1 MSLAPNKC
9 YKLEFRG
16 TNCQYKVGN
25 INFED
30 TEEVKDLGIFVKKDL
45 NWSAHVSSRLKNAYN
60 VLFSLRRN
68 IAFNVKSNTKLY
80 LYKSLVLPT
89 VTYGLFCAKQSKA
102 IMNALERLQKKAVK
116 WIMGNKQTC
125 YANSLRLLNILP
137 LPMFVQMNDLLLLS
151 SLTRGNLANILN
163 LHNKMTCS
171 ARRPMNYQ
179 MKIPRTE
186 RSRSEFFFRNCQ
198 IMNKVNNCFD
208 IGNGMGLKD
217 RLLCDMW
224 RHYNNQFDEDNSCTW
239 LRVCDCGQC
248 RNRGRRCWKEF
259 GSNPISESC
268 RSTSTTTTT
277 TTTTTYTVYA
287 RLPSPSQR
295 PAPTKIASRSSFPL
309 SLCSCSTSLSKMGI
323 KAAPRG
329 HRALQE

>member
-1 MSLAPNKC
+1 MAIISLK
-9 YKLEFRG
+9 
-16 TNCQYKVGN
+16 
-25 INFED
+25 
-30 TEEVKDLGIFVKKDL
+30 IF
-45 NWSAHVSSRLKNAYN
+45 AEP
-60 VLFSLRRN
+60 LF
-68 IAFNVKSNTKLY
+68 
-80 LYKSLVLPT
+80 
-89 VTYGLFCAKQSKA
+89 G
-102 IMNALERLQKKAVK
+102 LQKKAVK

-137 LPMFVQMNDLLLLS
+137 LPMFVQMNDLLLFS

-163 LHNKMTCS
+163 LHTKMTCS

-198 IMNKVNNCFD
+198 IVNKVNNCFD

-248 RNRGRRCWKEF
+248 RIRGRRC
-259 GSNPISESC
+259 
-268 RSTSTTTTT
+268 
-277 TTTTTYTVYA
+277 
-287 RLPSPSQR
+287 
-295 PAPTKIASRSSFPL
+295 
-309 SLCSCSTSLSKMGI
+309 
-323 KAAPRG
+323 
-329 HRALQE
+329 